1 MFGSLQ
7 HLEGVADPVPI
18 IQGVL
23 QSGQEL
29 KPLRDEFFCQLI
41 KQTTRPPQPGGAGNL
56 CNWKILACM
65 SCTFTPTRSILRYL
79 KFHLKRCVSGDER
92 KIFEFRFRILPV
104 SQKSNFNLRT
114 VFCLRILFVLLSI
127 VTFSFRI
134 GIFYVT
140 ELKRV
145 FIFIQFLFSEFSK
158 KQVKEKNGRILKKK
172 SNVPPTQIQM

>member
-104 SQKSNFNLRT
+104 SQTLISELS
-114 VFCLRILFVLLSI
+114 FV
-127 VTFSFRI
+127 
-134 GIFYVT
+134 
-140 ELKRV
+140 
-145 FIFIQFLFSEFSK
+145 SEFFLCFSA
-158 KQVKEKNGRILKKK
+158 L
-172 SNVPPTQIQM
+172 